1 MHLKKIR
8 KNMNL
13 KALNKLRTR
22 LTFMKWR
29 FFKKEMKI
37 LFFKRKKKDKQMIEK
52 STKGNIY

>member
-1 MHLKKIR
+1 
-8 KNMNL
+8 MNL

-29 FFKKEMKI
+29 FFKKEMKR
-37 LFFKRKKKDKQMIEK
+37 LFFKRKKQDKQMIEK